1 MKKVLVIHGPNLD
14 RLGRREVAIYGTTT
28 LEAINRRLQ
37 AHARRL
43 GLAVEILQSNHEGVI
58 VDALGRAHGQVDG
71 VIINPGAFTHYSIAV
86 RDALAALEVPCV
98 EVHLT
103 NLYRRAAQGEGFRAQ
118 SVTAPVCW
126 GVISGFGPES
136 YLLALHA
143 LAWRLG
149 AAGEAEGAGEAP
161 GEGG

>member
-14 RLGRREVAIYGTTT
+14 RLGRREVAIYGTTP
-28 LEAINRRLQ
+28 LEAINRRLEQ
-37 AHARRL
+37 EARRL
-43 GLAVEILQSNHEGVI
+43 GLTLEIVQSNHEGVI

-71 VIINPGAFTHYSIAV
+71 VIINPGALTHYSIAV

-103 NLYRRAAQGEGFRAQ
+103 NLYRRAAQGESFRAR
-118 SVTAPVCW
+118 SVTAPACW
-126 GVISGFGPES
+126 GIVSGFGPES

-149 AAGEAEGAGEAP
+149 TPERPAGEAA
-161 GEGG
+161 